1 MHYIFGVYHLDTQR
15 YELHHAGVLVPLR
28 PKVFQVLAY
37 LVAQHERVV
46 HKEELLEALWPGQFV
61 GDVGLNTYIMEVRKA
76 LGDRR
81 PPHRYIRTVR
91 GQGYRLVAPVE
102 ARDHAPPPPPLPAE
116 SLPVQEVPPRPLSS
130 PAIALT
136 AMVEAALAEPTM
148 SHGDGEYKP
157 VSVLCGGLSAAAVL
171 AAGLDAEGLYRVMQT
186 VVILAHEVLQAY
198 GGTLI
203 QQGPE
208 GVTAVFGGPVAQE
221 DHARRAVLAA
231 LDLQQRLSQHPVL
244 GAGLALGI
252 GIHSDLGVVG
262 ELGPVDHRQV
272 TVMGAPVQGALRLQQ
287 QAAPG
292 ALLMSAA
299 TYHLVQTEVRG
310 APCGSLALEG
320 WPAPLRVYAVQGLVP
335 RHAGVPWRP
344 GRSESP
350 FVGRQ
355 REVALLHDRLEMV
368 RAGTGQVLS
377 LLGPPGIGKSR
388 LLTEWRRQLSPEQV
402 TWYTG
407 QCLAYDQTTPY
418 LPVRD
423 IVQQVCGLAVG
434 DPLEVRT
441 AAVRQALAWLGGV
454 VEEDVALLLQVL
466 DLPVAPEALLRLSP
480 ETRQARTFTLL
491 WHLLRQEAQ
500 QRPSVVV
507 VEDVH
512 WIDPT
517 SAAWLTSLLDRLAGM
532 AVLVLL
538 TQRPGYQPPW
548 GAHATVTQLALPPL
562 HAEDSQA
569 IVAAVPGTAQ
579 LPAVRRQQL
588 VVHGAGNPFFVEE
601 LAWYAVEHDL
611 SATSV
616 VVPESVHA
624 VLAARIDRLP
634 LGEKQL
640 LQTAAVIG
648 HEIPL
653 RVLQAIAELSEDALQ
668 RRLTHLQTAEFLY
681 ETSLFPECVYTFKH
695 ALTQEVA
702 YSGLLHERQRTLHTR
717 IVEALEA
724 LVGDH
729 MAGQVERLA
738 YHALR
743 GEVWDKALTY
753 ARQAGEKALERSAYH
768 EAVVWFEQALS
779 VLPHLPETR
788 DMYEQA
794 IDLRGA
800 LGDVLWP
807 LGEHQRR
814 FAYLYQAATLATTMD
829 DARRLSRIS
838 IQMVHHFRVMGDEEQ
853 AIAYSQQALTLAAT
867 LGDLR
872 LQCGAHL
879 VLGRTYYDM
888 SEYRQAITSFR
899 QVAASFAEERRP
911 AQAHRWV
918 ETAVLSRVWLG
929 LCLAEQGEFT
939 EGRRHADAAI
949 HLADT
954 ADHPYSRIHA
964 YFGVGGLYLTKG
976 DVDNAIDALEQ
987 SLGLYQRWEF
997 PLVFPWIAAQL
1008 GYAYALAGRVK
1019 AALPLLEQA
1028 VQQITA
1034 LRSSSHPRWVAW
1046 LSEAYLSAGRW
1057 EDASHIAERT
1067 YELSRRHKGRGHLA
1081 YALWLLGEIAV
1092 PHTPSE
1098 AEQAAAHYQE
1108 ALALADALG
1117 MRPLQAHCHRGLGT
1131 LYGQTGRV
1139 EQARAELS
1147 AAIDLYRV
1155 LDMTFWLPPTE
1166 EALA

>member
-81 PPHRYIRTVR
+81 PPHQYIRTVR

-136 AMVEAALAEPTM
+136 AVVEAALAEPTM

-157 VSVLCGGLSAAAVL
+157 VSVLCGGLSAAAIL

-231 LDLQQRLSQHPVL
+231 LDLQQRLTQHPAL

-262 ELGPVDHRQV
+262 ELGPVAHRQV

-320 WPAPLRVYAVQGLVP
+320 WPASLRVYAVQGLVP

-388 LLTEWRRQLSPEQV
+388 LLTEWRRQLPPEQV

-500 QRPSVVV
+500 QRPSVLV

-616 VVPESVHA
+616 AVPESVHA

-653 RVLQAIAELSEDALQ
+653 GVLQAIAELSEDALQ
-668 RRLTHLQTAEFLY
+668 RGLTHLQTAEFLY

-724 LVGDH
+724 LVGDRY
-729 MAGQVERLA
+729 G
-738 YHALR
+738 
-743 GEVWDKALTY
+743 G
-753 ARQAGEKALERSAYH
+753 
-768 EAVVWFEQALS
+768 
-779 VLPHLPETR
+779 P
-788 DMYEQA
+788 
-794 IDLRGA
+794 
-800 LGDVLWP
+800 
-807 LGEHQRR
+807 
-814 FAYLYQAATLATTMD
+814 
-829 DARRLSRIS
+829 
-838 IQMVHHFRVMGDEEQ
+838 
-853 AIAYSQQALTLAAT
+853 
-867 LGDLR
+867 
-872 LQCGAHL
+872 
-879 VLGRTYYDM
+879 GRT
-888 SEYRQAITSFR
+888 AGIP
-899 QVAASFAEERRP
+899 RP
-911 AQAHRWV
+911 AGRSV
-918 ETAVLSRVWLG
+918 G
-929 LCLAEQGEFT
+929 QGPDI
-939 EGRRHADAAI
+939 R
-949 HLADT
+949 
-954 ADHPYSRIHA
+954 
-964 YFGVGGLYLTKG
+964 
-976 DVDNAIDALEQ
+976 
-987 SLGLYQRWEF
+987 
-997 PLVFPWIAAQL
+997 
-1008 GYAYALAGRVK
+1008 
-1019 AALPLLEQA
+1019 
-1028 VQQITA
+1028 
-1034 LRSSSHPRWVAW
+1034 
-1046 LSEAYLSAGRW
+1046 SAGRG
-1057 EDASHIAERT
+1057 EGAGAVSLPR
-1067 YELSRRHKGRGHLA
+1067 GRGVVRA
-1081 YALWLLGEIAV
+1081 GAQCPPASAGNA
-1092 PHTPSE
+1092 PHIRAGHRSPGGLRRC
-1098 AEQAAAHYQE
+1098 
-1108 ALALADALG
+1108 ALAT
-1117 MRPLQAHCHRGLGT
+1117 R
-1131 LYGQTGRV
+1131 
-1139 EQARAELS
+1139 
-1147 AAIDLYRV
+1147 
-1155 LDMTFWLPPTE
+1155 
-1166 EALA
+1166 